1 MSSLGTMPVG
11 VGPVGGVFGADTT
24 APQVFA
30 RVPAP
35 STANISPRTAI
46 EFDVVD
52 YGGNYA
58 SFTLTVDGVS
68 AYAGGVFVNGWSGSV
83 TVITNGVRVNA
94 VPPSLLTSLD
104 VVPVSVTALDASG
117 NSTTATWSF
126 TVASSAVVAVVEVI
140 SDRCLRLTVSPGLL
154 VDSAIFD
161 PSNFAVETR
170 LGYAAP
176 MFTRTATP
184 GSSVRGETTTTVTV
198 CMRDLF
204 SRGGRYSLRVS
215 GLTTEFG
222 DAVLF
227 SVPFDT

>member
-1 MSSLGTMPVG
+1 MPVG

-24 APQVFA
+24 PPQVFA

-35 STANISPRTAI
+35 SMANISPRTPI

-58 SFTLTVDGVS
+58 SFILTVSGVL

-83 TVITNGVRVNA
+83 TAIASGVRVNA
-94 VPPSLLTSLD
+94 TPPSLFTALG
-104 VVPVSVTALDASG
+104 VVQVSVTATDASG
-117 NSTTATWSF
+117 NTTTATWDF
-126 TVASSAVVAVVEVI
+126 TIASSPVAATVEVI
-140 SDRCLRLTVSPGLL
+140 GNRCLLLTVSPGFL

-161 PSNFAVETR
+161 PSNYAVETR

-184 GSSVRGETTTTVTV
+184 GSSVRGQTTTTVTV

-204 SRGGRYSLRVS
+204 SQGGRYLLRVS
-215 GLTTEFG
+215 GLTSEFG
-222 DAVLF
+222 DTVLF